1 MKVLIVDNEAPL
13 RQGLKEMILKLGF
26 PQAIIAEAEGVATGL
41 ATINSFQPDIVLL
54 DIEMDDGT
62 GFDLLRQVPDPL
74 FQLIFTTAHNQ
85 YAIQAF
91 KFSAI
96 DYLLKPIDPVALET
110 CLQKAISNID
120 KTDLGRQLSILMMQ
134 LSLKQEEDKRI
145 VLNDKQSTYFIKIK
159 DILYCEA
166 EGPYTRFYIADQNP
180 ILISKNLKEY
190 EELLTPLGFV
200 RTHHSYIVNPKKIRI
215 YDKSD
220 GGVFILESGHSI
232 PVSQRRK
239 EVVMQLLDK
248 RF

>member
-1 MKVLIVDNEAPL
+1 MKILIVDNEAPL
-13 RQGLKEMILKLGF
+13 RKGLKEMILKLGF
-26 PQAIIAEAEGVATGL
+26 SQVIVAEAEGVATG
-41 ATINSFQPDIVLL
+41 AVSINTFQPDIVLL

-62 GFDLLRQVPDPL
+62 GFDLLQQIPDPT

-96 DYLLKPIDPVALET
+96 DYLLKPIDPAALET
-110 CLQKAISNID
+110 CLQKAISNIC
-120 KTDLGRQLSILMMQ
+120 KNDLGKQLSILMMQ
-134 LSLKQEEDKRI
+134 LSSRQEEDKRI

-200 RTHHSYIVNPKKIRI
+200 RTHHSYIVNPKKIRV